1 MEKGVTLSYVL
12 LLSPSTVDSLVG
24 KPSGVTLS
32 YSVLL
37 LVSRSMAPD
46 VLTSSS

>member
-37 LVSRSMAPD
+37 LVSRSAPD